1 MYHNEQELYHFGVK
15 GMRWGHRKA
24 VQKSDLR
31 NRYDKAKAEKKVL
44 KKHIIKVLT
53 RLTIDHQILYLME

>member
-1 MYHNEQELYHFGVK
+1 MYNNELYHFGVK

-24 VQKSDLR
+24 VQKSIYVIDTIKL
-31 NRYDKAKAEKKVL
+31 KQKKETL

-53 RLTIDHQILYLME
+53 KLTIDHQILFLME